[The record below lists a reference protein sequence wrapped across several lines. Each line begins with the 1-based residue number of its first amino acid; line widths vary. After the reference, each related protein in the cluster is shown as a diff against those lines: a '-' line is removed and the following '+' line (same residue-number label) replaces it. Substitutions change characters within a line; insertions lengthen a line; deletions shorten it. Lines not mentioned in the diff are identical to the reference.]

1 MAARMKLWWRSKLA
15 MVDRLAMAD
24 RVAGA
29 LARAL
34 AEGSHI

>member
-24 RVAGA
+24 RLAGA
-29 LARAL
+29 LARVL
-34 AEGSHI
+34 ADGSHV